1 MKQHVEF
8 FDRAHFAERYHR
20 QKPGRRLAPFIDFFW
35 ETDFDTLWKAHPQG
49 FSDALFPNVGYTYML
64 NLGTSFVMQ
73 LGATR
78 YPVKHDIFLPRQHC
92 LLCHHQPG
100 NRIFGIKFRVS
111 PIVLDKEVNFSEYRG
126 AVHPLSYLID
136 KEVVL
141 RVKAANGFARRIAIV
156 SEYYERMIA
165 QHEGAR
171 GPVTL
176 VTGILKAGSEQRSF
190 AEPIATLAA
199 RHDVSP
205 RTLQRYFLATT
216 GMTGKQALQ
225 ILRIRSAVELLSAR
239 PGKFNFA
246 DFGYYD
252 HSHFYKHLREFLGNG
267 DQLEMAKPHLQLLRL
282 G

>member
-1 MKQHVEF
+1 MQHIEF

-20 QKPGRRLAPFIDFFW
+20 QKPARRLAAFIDFFW

-64 NLGTSFVMQ
+64 NLGTPFVMQ
-73 LGATR
+73 LADTR
-78 YPVKHDIFLPRQHC
+78 YPVKQDIFLPRQEC
-92 LLCHHQPG
+92 LVCHHQPG

-111 PIVLDKEVNFSEYRG
+111 PIVLEKDVNFSEYRG

-136 KEVVL
+136 RELVQ
-141 RVKAANGFARRIAIV
+141 RVKAAPTFARRMAIL
-156 SEYYERMIA
+156 SEYYERMID

-171 GPVTL
+171 RPVAL
-176 VTGILKAGSEQRSF
+176 VTGILKTVSEQRLYAAS
-190 AEPIATLAA
+190 IADLAA
-199 RHDVSP
+199 RHNVSP

-225 ILRIRSAVELLSAR
+225 ILRIRNAVELLSAH
-239 PGKFNFA
+239 PGKFNYA

-252 HSHFYKHLREFLGNG
+252 HSHFYKHLREFFG
-267 DQLEMAKPHLQLLRL
+267 DGAHLHLVKPHLQLLRL